1 MNILII
7 QGGTDSHLPSGEK
20 TVILNEQEYLS
31 KNHNVTV
38 EYIEMKNSVLG
49 KLTSLI
55 WSFSNYFKII
65 KLVEK
70 HNPDII
76 HFHTIVPYISLSV
89 LYAAKKKKVKT
100 VQTLH
105 NGRWLCIEGGFFRKG
120 GYCDICV
127 GSKGFSGLR
136 YGCGHGKLM
145 SSLLVMINYF
155 ARSNKRLF
163 KLVDR
168 FIAVSKYVKEQHVKS
183 GFPEDKIVIRN
194 NGIKTNLL
202 NKSYSDYS
210 NERRGFAFA
219 GRVSIAKGSN
229 VLKYLMTKLK
239 DDFHIVGSGPQLD
252 DLKIFCRQND
262 FKHVKFWGKQTNE
275 KTLEILSSVIC
286 TVLPSQCGDSLPLV
300 AAESMIVGTPVVA
313 SKLGG
318 LTDFIKKSKGGIIIE
333 EKDFKMFYKKIE
345 YLLDNINYAK
355 KIGETGKDY
364 VIKELSCQLKGLELE
379 NIYINMLKEHRNL

>member
-7 QGGTDSHLPSGEK
+7 QGGSNPHLPSGEK

-55 WSFSNYFKII
+55 WSFSNYFKTI

-155 ARSNKRLF
+155 ARSNERLF

-168 FIAVSKYVKEQHVKS
+168 FIAVSEYVKEQHIKS
-183 GFPEDKIVIRN
+183 GFPEDKIVVRN
-194 NGIKTNLL
+194 HGIKTNLL
-202 NKSYSDYS
+202 NKSYSYNS
-210 NERRGFAFA
+210 NQRRGLAYA

-229 VLKYLMTKLK
+229 VLKYLMARIK
-239 DDFHIVGSGPQLD
+239 DDFHIVGSGPQLEE
-252 DLKIFCRQND
+252 LKIFCRQND
-262 FKHVKFWGKQTNE
+262 FKHVRFWDKQTHE
-275 KTLEILSSVIC
+275 KTIEILSSVIC
-286 TVLPSQCGDSLPLV
+286 TLVPSQCGETFSLV
-300 AAESMIVGTPVVA
+300 AAESMIVGTPVIA

-318 LTDFIKKSKGGIIIE
+318 LADLIKKSKGGIIVE
-333 EKDFKMFYKKIE
+333 EKDFKMFHKKTE
-345 YLLDNINYAK
+345 YLLNNINYAK
-355 KIGETGKDY
+355 KIGETGREY
-364 VIKELSCQLKGLELE
+364 VIRELSYELKGLELE
-379 NIYINMLKEHRNL
+379 NIYKNILK